1 MPTNVTVDFVK
12 AQERYLNAK
21 TREEKIAALEEMI
34 STVPKHKG
42 TERMQLELKQRLAKL
57 KQQKKSK
64 SSRKVLITKEGDAQV
79 SILGLTQSGKSTLLS
94 ILTNAKPDI
103 SNHPFTTTKP
113 EIGTF
118 DFEGVKIQMV
128 EIPSNF
134 KPVFMS
140 IAQSSDGLVLVYR
153 NEDELKELKN
163 ILSNS
168 RINNP
173 FIEVRQGENSDKIK
187 NEIWNMLGL
196 IRIYCK
202 EIGKK
207 PEKKALVLK
216 KGSTVEDAA
225 KKIHKDFIKF
235 FRFARVWGKSAK
247 YEGQSFGLDH
257 KLEDKDI
264 LEIHIG

>member
-1 MPTNVTVDFVK
+1 MPINATPDFFK
-12 AQERYLNAK
+12 AQRKYLEAK
-21 TREEKIAALEEMI
+21 TREEKILALEEMLREAP
-34 STVPKHKG
+34 SHKG
-42 TERMQLELKQRLAKL
+42 AEVLRMQLKQKISKL
-57 KQQKKSK
+57 RQQKKSK

-79 SILGLTQSGKSTLLS
+79 CILGLTQSGKSTLLS
-94 ILTNAKPDI
+94 KLTNAKPEI
-103 SNHPFTTTKP
+103 SKHPFTTVKP

-128 EIPSNF
+128 EIPSSF

-140 IAQSSDGLVLVYR
+140 IVQSSNGLVLVYK
-153 NEDELKELKN
+153 NLDDLKELRS

-168 RINNP
+168 RIDNLY
-173 FIEVRQGENSDKIK
+173 IEVKQGEDTEKIK
-187 NEIWNMLGL
+187 NDIWNMLGL

-207 PEKKALVLK
+207 PEKKALVLR